1 MEDGRSLAR
10 RLAEGKGGEA
20 GGPCSGAWLQKD
32 LARRGESRRKRLP
45 NVAQRG
51 CSAHTG
57 TRKRPEWQWG
67 WSWRAGLG
75 VAGRW
80 AAFELFGSP
89 D

>member
-1 MEDGRSLAR
+1 MEDGRSLEGDWQR
-10 RLAEGKGGEA
+10 VKGVRL
-20 GGPCSGAWLQKD
+20 GGPAVVHGCRKTWQD
-32 LARRGESRRKRLP
+32 VGESRRKRLP

-51 CSAHTG
+51 CSVHTG

-80 AAFELFGSP
+80 AAFELFGRL